1 VPLTEC
7 APGSAAGLAFNLP
20 LGAWALCTGTTE
32 AVSCTCFAVLLL
44 GPGATAE
51 ICAGG
56 VVAVAAGGGV
66 VAVAAGVAEVLELPD
81 WTASAA
87 ATFTPRTFE
96 LGGAPR
102 GTASPADTNF
112 AAGSVFSKCV
122 CDSFP
127 AGVGAKVVAPA

>member
-1 VPLTEC
+1 MGFSLAVSRGGALVCGACAMAVCSGCAVAACTGGGGETGVPLTEC

-20 LGAWALCTGTTE
+20 LGAWALRTGTTE

-44 GPGATAE
+44 GPGATAD

-81 WTASAA
+81 WTASA
-87 ATFTPRTFE
+87 
-96 LGGAPR
+96 
-102 GTASPADTNF
+102 
-112 AAGSVFSKCV
+112 
-122 CDSFP
+122 
-127 AGVGAKVVAPA
+127 